1 MLLLIFPGGSEAE
14 RRGMSFPGIDVP
26 MALPS
31 SGEGLMPLEGA
42 GKEGPRAW
50 EPGDWCPVH
59 RLGASAS

>member
-1 MLLLIFPGGSEAE
+1 
-14 RRGMSFPGIDVP
+14 MSFPGIDVP